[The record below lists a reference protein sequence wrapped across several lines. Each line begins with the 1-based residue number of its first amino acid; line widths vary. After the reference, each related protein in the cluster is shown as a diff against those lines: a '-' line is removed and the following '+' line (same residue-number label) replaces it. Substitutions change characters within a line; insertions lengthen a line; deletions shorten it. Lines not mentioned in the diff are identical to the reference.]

1 MSPSELRLATA
12 CATGEN
18 AAASHARYWH
28 CGDIETPKK
37 GARGLTLLVPGW
49 KVRGIGNGTGKPG
62 YARARLGIAG
72 SPRKQPNFD
81 IFGGMT
87 SNTASAAYATIRA
100 IAQS

>member
-49 KVRGIGNGTGKPG
+49 KVRGIGNGTGKT
-62 YARARLGIAG
+62 GIC
-72 SPRKQPNFD
+72 
-81 IFGGMT
+81 
-87 SNTASAAYATIRA
+87 ASAPGNCGEPSEA
-100 IAQS
+100 AQF